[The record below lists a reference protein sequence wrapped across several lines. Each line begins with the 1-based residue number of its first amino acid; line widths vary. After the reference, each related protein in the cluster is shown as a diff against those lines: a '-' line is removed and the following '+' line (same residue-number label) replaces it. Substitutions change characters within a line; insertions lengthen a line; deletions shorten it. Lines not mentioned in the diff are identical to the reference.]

1 MTKPQYFDT
10 FYLKPRIPQKLQKDE
25 LTMEKIIGIRRE
37 DKNQWERRTPL
48 IPDHVKE
55 LKENHGIKTIVQPS
69 ELRVFTDKE
78 FEAAGAEINED
89 LSAASV
95 VLAVKEIPLE
105 LFQKDKTYVFFS
117 HTVKGQDY
125 NMPMLKRMM
134 ELGCNLV
141 DYEKVVDEKNRR
153 LIFFSRYAGIAGMIE
168 TLHAFGQKLKLQG
181 YSTQLERIKQAYEY
195 DSVDEAKKEIEA
207 IGNDIDENGF
217 PVELSPLVVGFA
229 GYGNVSRGAQEIFNL
244 LPHKVISGHILDEMY
259 ENFSSDNLNFYK
271 VVFSEEDMVQTKD
284 GSPFELQDYYDH
296 PENYISRFTKFL
308 PYLSVLVN
316 GIYWTE
322 DYPRL
327 VTKEYLK
334 EQAAL
339 RSHLTLRVVGD
350 VSMDIDGA
358 IEITHKATMP
368 DNPCFTYFP
377 REDRFEDGV
386 HMGGIAVMAIDNLPC
401 EFPRESSTD
410 FSNVIRDYVHNLVS
424 QDFEQDFNDLGL
436 EDPLR
441 KALVLHRGE
450 FPPGYVY
457 MKEFVK

>member
-1 MTKPQYFDT
+1 
-10 FYLKPRIPQKLQKDE
+10 
-25 LTMEKIIGIRRE
+25 MEKIIGIRRE

-48 IPDHVKE
+48 IPAHVKE
-55 LKENHGIKTIVQPS
+55 LKEKHGIKTIVQPS
-69 ELRVFTDKE
+69 KLRVFSDSE
-78 FEAAGAEINED
+78 YEAAGAEINED

-95 VLAVKEIPLE
+95 VLAVKEIPKK

-125 NMPMLKRMM
+125 NMSMLKRMM
-134 ELGCNLV
+134 ELECNLV

-181 YSTQLERIKQAYEY
+181 FSTQLERIKQAYEY
-195 DSVDEAKKEIEA
+195 DSVEEAKKEIEA
-207 IGNDIDENGF
+207 IGKDIDENGF
-217 PVELSPLVVGFA
+217 PVELSPLVVGFS

-244 LPHKVISGHILDEMY
+244 LPHKVVSAQILDEMY

-271 VVFSEEDMVQTKD
+271 VVFSEDDMVKTKD
-284 GSPFELQDYYDH
+284 GSEFELQDYYNN
-296 PENYISRFTKFL
+296 PENYTSQFPRFL

-327 VTKEYLK
+327 VTREYLK
-334 EQAAL
+334 EQTAL

-350 VSMDIDGA
+350 ISMDIDGA

-368 DNPCFTYFP
+368 DNPCYTYFP
-377 REDRFEDGV
+377 KEDRFEDGV
-386 HMGGIAVMAIDNLPC
+386 HLGGITVMAIDNLPC

-410 FSNVIRDYVHNLVS
+410 FSSVVRDYLDNLVS
-424 QDFEQDFNDLGL
+424 QDFKKNFNDLSL
-436 EDPLR
+436 EGPLR
-441 KALVLHRGE
+441 KALILHRGG
-450 FPPGYVY
+450 FTPDYDY